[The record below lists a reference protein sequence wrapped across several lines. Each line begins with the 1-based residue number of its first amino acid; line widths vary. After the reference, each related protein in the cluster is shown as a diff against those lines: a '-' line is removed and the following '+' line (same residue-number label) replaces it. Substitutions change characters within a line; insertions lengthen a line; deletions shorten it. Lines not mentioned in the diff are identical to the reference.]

1 MGVWMSLAGPRTR
14 RSVGRLAGLAV
25 AAAMA
30 ASAAPVLAQAQELS
44 IYSAQGEEIYGP
56 ILKKFA
62 EKYPSIKVT
71 IVAGSAGEMLQR
83 VKAEAGRPGGDVLLG
98 GPIQSYDVFADLFES
113 YKSPEDAVAIVTD
126 PDSKWHAFSIFAQPL
141 LVSTKR
147 VGKDD
152 MPSKVTDLLD
162 PKWEKL
168 GGIVLADP
176 SQSGTGYTIIAGLA
190 NGLGW
195 DTTTKIV
202 KAARA
207 VPGSTP
213 MFNAVRDGEAA
224 VGWVNEDLGVKWEA
238 EGLPVKMIYPSD
250 ATTVQIDGYGLIK
263 GARNADSAKKFI
275 DFVGSKDVQ
284 AIVTS
289 VVKRR
294 SARKD
299 VPPPG
304 DMKSFGDLKLFP
316 AREPNDVI
324 TAKFKQIKG

>member
-1 MGVWMSLAGPRTR
+1 MDKGMAGAGRTSR
-14 RSVGRLAGLAV
+14 RTVGRIAGLAL
-25 AAAMA
+25 AAALA
-30 ASAAPVLAQAQELS
+30 AFAAPAAAQDLS

-71 IVAGSAGEMLQR
+71 IVAGSAGEMFQR
-83 VKAEAGRPGGDVLLG
+83 VKAEAGRPGADVMLG
-98 GPIQSYDVFADLFES
+98 GPVQSYDVFADLFES
-113 YKSPEDAVAIVTD
+113 YKSPEDAVAIMAD

-141 LVSTKR
+141 LVNTKK
-147 VGKDD
+147 VSAAD

-238 EGLPVKMIYPSD
+238 EGLPVKMVYAAD
-250 ATTVQIDGYGLIK
+250 ATTVQVDGYGLVK
-263 GARNADSAKKFI
+263 GAKNADSAKKFI

-284 AIVTS
+284 TIVTT